1 METKTVAWGRH
12 TIVWVQSENVQE
24 ALDVLR
30 NGDADGLGCSPHK
43 GFASEDIAFLAD
55 VPRLK
60 GVVLPFAEKYDIR
73 VLERIQGLR
82 FVTVAGNRQG
92 VDYGALDSLE
102 ELRVEWH
109 EKLVLPAASARL
121 KALYIRGYKPR
132 TKDFAELPQYQSLTE
147 VEINQGNL
155 SSLEG
160 IECLPK
166 LVSAGL
172 FHLRQLKFVAVLG
185 KTNIE
190 RLHVEDCKIIADF
203 ESLRECRELKSL
215 RWINCG
221 KLKTLKDLNGFEKLE
236 EFRFVNTIIE
246 DGDMTPLLRM
256 KSVGFLKRSSYS
268 HTPGEIRAVIGNAEA

>member
-43 GFASEDIAFLAD
+43 GFASEDISFLAD

-109 EKLVLPAASARL
+109 EKLVLPAASVVRMPPL
-121 KALYIRGYKPR
+121 ALTPNRPP
-132 TKDFAELPQYQSLTE
+132 T
-147 VEINQGNL
+147 
-155 SSLEG
+155 
-160 IECLPK
+160 
-166 LVSAGL
+166 VSAIS
-172 FHLRQLKFVAVLG
+172 RTA
-185 KTNIE
+185 
-190 RLHVEDCKIIADF
+190 
-203 ESLRECRELKSL
+203 S
-215 RWINCG
+215 
-221 KLKTLKDLNGFEKLE
+221 TLAPPAG
-236 EFRFVNTIIE
+236 
-246 DGDMTPLLRM
+246 
-256 KSVGFLKRSSYS
+256 
-268 HTPGEIRAVIGNAEA
+268 